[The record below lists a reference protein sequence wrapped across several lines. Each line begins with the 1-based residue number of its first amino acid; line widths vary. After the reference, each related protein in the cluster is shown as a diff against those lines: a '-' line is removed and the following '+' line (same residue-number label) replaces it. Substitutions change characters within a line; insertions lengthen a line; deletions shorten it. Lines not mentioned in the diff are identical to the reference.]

1 MVLKRL
7 IAAIAAA
14 GVMLGAAGAD
24 AQQTLSAAY
33 KDGLLVLRPGG
44 PGERVSAVAHWP
56 IDEVPQGSH
65 AYRAAR
71 LELPDGRFA
80 DDRTL
85 EAAEPMQ
92 VHGRAEWDEVV
103 TQVMINLAPA
113 GASEAALTLVQGQEI
128 VFQVTPGRELRVY
141 RHEEKPAELHV
152 TRTVGEAE
160 FSAQAEAVLRARF
173 PGQDTLLFHSGDDP
187 DDQSFVF
194 FDLARRQSVL
204 IAAPPMGERGD
215 LANLLRML
223 VRLPDT
229 LILRG
234 QALGLLTRPVSSVT
248 RLAWLVS
255 QSALK
260 LAPPRYIGHD
270 SVPPPLASRPPMDL
284 AAWERELDDM
294 KLPVRQRGSIAPLI
308 DGDAFFTELVQ
319 ALQDAHQS
327 VSVRLFI
334 FDNDDYALRIA
345 DLLKRRSH
353 EIRVRVLIDA
363 LGTLGAGQGAPEGAA
378 TGGRAFAIA
387 RYLRSG
393 SRSRSGRR
401 RTHGSWPT
409 TRRPSWWIAASR
421 TSVA

>member
-1 MVLKRL
+1 
-7 IAAIAAA
+7 
-14 GVMLGAAGAD
+14 
-24 AQQTLSAAY
+24 
-33 KDGLLVLRPGG
+33 
-44 PGERVSAVAHWP
+44 
-56 IDEVPQGSH
+56 
-65 AYRAAR
+65 
-71 LELPDGRFA
+71 
-80 DDRTL
+80 
-85 EAAEPMQ
+85 
-92 VHGRAEWDEVV
+92 
-103 TQVMINLAPA
+103 
-113 GASEAALTLVQGQEI
+113 
-128 VFQVTPGRELRVY
+128 
-141 RHEEKPAELHV
+141 
-152 TRTVGEAE
+152 
-160 FSAQAEAVLRARF
+160 
-173 PGQDTLLFHSGDDP
+173 
-187 DDQSFVF
+187 
-194 FDLARRQSVL
+194 
-204 IAAPPMGERGD
+204 MGERGD

-234 QALGLLTRPVSSVT
+234 QALGFLTRPVSSVT
-248 RLAWLVS
+248 RLAWLAS

-308 DGDAFFTELVQ
+308 DGEAFFTELVQ

-363 LGTLGAGQGAPEGAA
+363 LGTLGAGQGARRVPRREG
-378 TGGRAFAIA
+378 TP
-387 RYLRSG
+387 LRSPATCVPDR
-393 SRSRSGRR
+393 RSRSGRR